1 MTTPQ
6 KTTPQKTSK
15 PNLVSRFFMALMGKR
30 WAYESSDEVR
40 EVLAKNCFDALAERA
55 EVHAEGAATLS
66 DSYAF
71 QPGLIDLHDELN
83 DTWHYLTALKE
94 QAQELGCTTL
104 AAQLGA
110 AADSTLDTLDN
121 VATAAEGTAP
131 R

>member
-1 MTTPQ
+1 MTTQ
-6 KTTPQKTSK
+6 QKTSK
-15 PNLVSRFFMALMGKR
+15 PNLMSRFFMALMGKS
-30 WAYESSDEVR
+30 WAYESPDEVR

-55 EVHAEGAATLS
+55 EGHAEGAATLS

-83 DTWHYLTALKE
+83 DTWHYLTALTGR
-94 QAQELGCTTL
+94 ARELGCTAL

-121 VATAAEGTAP
+121 VATAAEGTVP